1 MVSFNILIASIGRPT
16 LLDMLNSLKTQL
28 TENDIITI
36 VFDGVKPSFEINTHN
51 FLCKIQIHYNKTN
64 LGHWGHGIR
73 NKYSSIIEKRDFIL
87 HADDDDIYL
96 DNAFNLLRQDCIDT
110 NCLYIARMSFKPFE
124 NRFVPER
131 DEIVEAHIGT
141 PNGIIPYELN
151 KKSIWELRYGGDFNF
166 YKGLE
171 QNANNIVFLSHI
183 IYQIKPRQISDFLKK
198 NEL

>member
-1 MVSFNILIASIGRPT
+1 MITFNILIASIGRPT

-36 VFDGVKPSFEINTHN
+36 VFDGIKPSFEINTDN
-51 FLCKIQIHYNKTN
+51 FLCKIQIYYEQTN
-64 LGHWGHGIR
+64 LGYFGHAIR

-96 DNAFNLLRQDCIDT
+96 NDAFILLRQDCMDT
-110 NCLYIARMSFKPFE
+110 NCLYIARMSCKPFE
-124 NRFVPER
+124 NRLVPER
-131 DEIVEAHIGT
+131 DEIVESHIGT

-151 KKSIWELRYGGDFNF
+151 KKSTFQLRMGGDFNF

-171 QNANNIVFLSHI
+171 QNANNIVFLPHI
-183 IYQIKPRQISDFLKK
+183 IYQIKPSQISDFLNKQ
-198 NEL
+198 N